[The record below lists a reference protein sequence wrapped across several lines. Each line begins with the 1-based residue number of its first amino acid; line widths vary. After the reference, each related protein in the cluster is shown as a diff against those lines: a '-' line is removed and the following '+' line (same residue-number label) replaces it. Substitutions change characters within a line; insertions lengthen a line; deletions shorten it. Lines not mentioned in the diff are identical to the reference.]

1 MRIYGCCPCSWLVF
15 GFIVFFRQCLFECS
29 SVLAVRRKRNLCWT
43 FTALGM
49 FFFSSRNDG
58 SLNPAR
64 KFMPC
69 QHFLSPLGTRSRR
82 SALCWFYGPGFKPLL
97 LPYCGGVA
105 GLPPFLPPPPSV
117 PPRPPA
123 NTFTHSGLSAILPR
137 AAASRSLSFRPVGE
151 RRRTGM
157 HFLSFISFCFVL
169 YRRGTRD
176 GENIVGTFY

>member
-1 MRIYGCCPCSWLVF
+1 MVSVRFYRFFPSVSVRVFVCIGGSEEEKSLLDIYS
-15 GFIVFFRQCLFECS
+15 
-29 SVLAVRRKRNLCWT
+29 ARNV
-43 FTALGM
+43 
-49 FFFSSRNDG
+49 FFSSRNDG

-64 KFMPC
+64 KLMPC

-157 HFLSFISFCFVL
+157 HFLSVISFCFVF